1 MRETMKKL
9 LMLLAFL
16 ITPLLGQSDND
27 TSNTTHTLSS
37 EITTYNDDSN
47 SGLWFNDS
55 LWNAIY
61 VPAEDTIITAGG
73 DTTIVIDTFATR
85 SSGYITLNF
94 QYEWVYLVVQDT
106 GTTYDDSLLVKQGT
120 IKYANKIKSDTTWQ
134 NIPVKDSTWTEV
146 NIIVDDNSIHGYLV
160 YTPAMDL
167 MKFELI
173 NAEAVENRVV
183 RIWGSAKKK

>member
-1 MRETMKKL
+1 MKKL

-37 EITTYNDDSN
+37 AITTYNDDSN

-61 VPAEDTIITAGG
+61 VPAEDTVITAGG

-85 SSGYITLNF
+85 GSAVLPLNF
-94 QYEWVYLVVQDT
+94 QYDWVYIALYDS
-106 GTTYDDSLLVKQGT
+106 GATYDDSVVVRQGL
-120 IKYANKIKSDTTWQ
+120 IRYVNKIKSDTTWHD
-134 NIPVKDSTWTEV
+134 IVVKDSTWTEV
-146 NIIVDDNSIHGYLV
+146 NIMVDDNSVHGYLV
-160 YTPAMDL
+160 FTPAM
-167 MKFELI
+167 ECISVNLI
-173 NAEAVENRVV
+173 NTEAVENRVL
-183 RIWGSAKKK
+183 RFWGSAKRRDR